1 VLSSVGQFFGFLKN
15 HQFGCFKY
23 SRTKELLV
31 SLLFKQFPNQRT
43 AGHGYFKNLKELG
56 SLVGSSTLSDL

>member
-1 VLSSVGQFFGFLKN
+1 VQFFEFLKN
-15 HQFGCFKY
+15 QQFGFFKY

-43 AGHGYFKNLKELG
+43 AGHGYFKNLKELAVFMKE
-56 SLVGSSTLSDL
+56 LVILCLVL